1 MSVPARL
8 GFDPRAPAM
17 IRLRPASFAVVAALL
32 VSAASVVHA
41 QTAKPTTRT
50 ATKSTITWGSTE
62 TTIPIIRGS
71 TPTSLRATTPTR
83 TATTTTTTKAKST
96 TTTSSTARFRA
107 APRTPGAGLA
117 ARGSN
122 PSGPFARSF
131 ARLNEVQRDSIIH
144 NSRSLLGV
152 RYKWAGAS
160 PERGL
165 DCSGFVQY
173 VFKKLGIDLPHHA
186 ATLAKLGEPMSK
198 DRSEM
203 QVGDLLVF
211 SKMKS
216 TRISH
221 VGIYVG
227 DGMMVHASS
236 RAKQVVEV
244 PIDDYREKMNL
255 RGVRRVIAID
265 TTGSMQESR

>member
-1 MSVPARL
+1 
-8 GFDPRAPAM
+8 M
-17 IRLRPASFAVVAALL
+17 IRLHPASFALAAALL
-32 VSAASVVHA
+32 VSGASVTRA

-50 ATKSTITWGSTE
+50 TTTPTITWGSTE
-62 TTIPIIRGS
+62 TRLPIIRGS

-83 TATTTTTTKAKST
+83 TTTTTTKTKST
-96 TTTSSTARFRA
+96 TTTSGTSRFRA
-107 APRTPGAGLA
+107 APRTPLAGLA

-122 PSGPFARSF
+122 PSGPFARPF
-131 ARLNEVQRDSIIH
+131 ARVNEVQRDSIIH

-152 RYKWAGAS
+152 RYKWAGAT

-173 VFKKLGIDLPHHA
+173 VFKKLGVDLPHHA
-186 ATLAKLGEPMSK
+186 ATLAKLGASMDK
-198 DRSEM
+198 DTSAM

-216 TRISH
+216 KRISH

-255 RGVRRVIAID
+255 RGVRRVIAVD
-265 TTGSMQESR
+265 TTGSR

>member
-1 MSVPARL
+1 
-8 GFDPRAPAM
+8 
-17 IRLRPASFAVVAALL
+17 
-32 VSAASVVHA
+32 
-41 QTAKPTTRT
+41 
-50 ATKSTITWGSTE
+50 
-62 TTIPIIRGS
+62 
-71 TPTSLRATTPTR
+71 
-83 TATTTTTTKAKST
+83 
-96 TTTSSTARFRA
+96 
-107 APRTPGAGLA
+107 
-117 ARGSN
+117 
-122 PSGPFARSF
+122 
-131 ARLNEVQRDSIIH
+131 VQRDSIIH

-152 RYKWAGAS
+152 RYKWAGAT

-198 DRSEM
+198 DASEM

-255 RGVRRVIAID
+255 RGVRRVIAVD
-265 TTGSMQESR
+265 TTGSNQ

>member
-1 MSVPARL
+1 
-8 GFDPRAPAM
+8 M
-17 IRLRPASFAVVAALL
+17 IRLRTAPFVFAVALL
-32 VSAASVVHA
+32 VSAGSVVRA

-50 ATKSTITWGSTE
+50 ATRPTITWGSTE
-62 TTIPIIRGS
+62 TTLPIIRGS
-71 TPTSLRATTPTR
+71 TPTTLRATTA
-83 TATTTTTTKAKST
+83 TATTTRMTTARTTNTKAKST
-96 TTTSSTARFRA
+96 TATSSTARFRP
-107 APRTPGAGLA
+107 APRAPLAGLA

-122 PSGPFARSF
+122 PSGPFARPF
-131 ARLNEVQRDSIIH
+131 ARINEVQRDSIAH

-152 RYKWAGAS
+152 RYKWAGAT

-186 ATLAKLGEPMSK
+186 ATLARLGEPMGK
-198 DRSEM
+198 DTSDM

-211 SKMKS
+211 SKKKS
-216 TRISH
+216 QRISH

-236 RAKQVVEV
+236 VSKAVVET
-244 PIDDYREKMNL
+244 PILPYREKMLL
-255 RGVRRVIAID
+255 RGVRRVIAVD
-265 TTGSMQESR
+265 TTGSMPESR

>member
-1 MSVPARL
+1 
-8 GFDPRAPAM
+8 M
-17 IRLRPASFAVVAALL
+17 IRLRNATLAVVATLL
-32 VSAASVVHA
+32 VSGGSVLRA
-41 QTAKPTTRT
+41 QSAKPTTRT
-50 ATKSTITWGSTE
+50 ATQETITWGSSE
-62 TTIPIIRGS
+62 TRLPIIRGS
-71 TPTSLRATTPTR
+71 TPASLRATT
-83 TATTTTTTKAKST
+83 TARTTTTKAKST

-107 APRTPGAGLA
+107 APRTPLAGLA
-117 ARGSN
+117 SRGSN
-122 PSGPFARSF
+122 PSGPFARPF
-131 ARLNEVQRDSIIH
+131 ARVNEVQRDSIIE

-152 RYKWAGAS
+152 KYKWAGAT

-186 ATLAKLGEPMSK
+186 ATLANLGAPMGK
-198 DRSEM
+198 DTSDM

-216 TRISH
+216 KRISH

-236 RAKQVVEV
+236 TSKQVVET
-244 PIDDYREKMNL
+244 PIVEYRDKMNL
-255 RGVRRVIAID
+255 RGVRRVIAVD
-265 TTGSMQESR
+265 TTGSLQNR